1 MIIRDYRPEDFIQIK
16 ELWKLTNIY
25 VSERGDTPEV
35 IQRCNAMDG
44 KLLVMED
51 PASGILIG
59 TSWMTYDGRRL
70 FLHHFAINPSHQR
83 KGFGRILAQESL
95 KYAKELGCPVK
106 LEVHNDN
113 QIAIHLYKSLGFIVF
128 EDYTIFMNL
137 KLNTVPCQ

>member
-35 IQRCNAMDG
+35 IQRCNAMNG

-83 KGFGRILAQESL
+83 KGFGPKGVCIHFRQTVYNLTDFIRVGDHPL
-95 KYAKELGCPVK
+95 YALFVLIPFG
-106 LEVHNDN
+106 LDL
-113 QIAIHLYKSLGFIVF
+113 QMSGLYL
-128 EDYTIFMNL
+128 YR
-137 KLNTVPCQ
+137 